1 MPLTTKALFFFLSPF
16 VSYTIFG
23 HSMEPT
29 FSEGQRVFV
38 QKKWFFCH
46 LQKGDIIVFKDP
58 RKNRMLIKRIQKI
71 RKNRIFV
78 VGDNTKHSTDS
89 RQFGSI
95 KRKDTIGKV
104 IAA

>member
-1 MPLTTKALFFFLSPF
+1 MPRILKVLFFSLSPF

-29 FSEGQRVFV
+29 FFEGQKVFV
-38 QKKWFFCH
+38 RKKWFFCH
-46 LQKGDIIVFKDP
+46 LQKGDIIVLKDP
-58 RKNRMLIKRIQKI
+58 RKQRMLIKRIQKI
-71 RKNRIFV
+71 DKNKLFV

-89 RQFGSI
+89 RQFGYI
-95 KRKDTIGKV
+95 ERKDTIGKV